1 MTAMFQFDYVPNGM
15 FNLFLLK
22 LREHSHVNINS
33 LRDDVYYD
41 FYRIRPEVEDD
52 YWACRAGRV
61 NFDCYMCPYCRDEL
75 CAGALAPLVESS
87 CKEAKAAKAARY
99 DTKDVITFMH
109 AAFLSALC
117 DLAFSGRDYD
127 MQRAMTEAYTID
139 DEIPPDEAYADD
151 DEVMPDDALYQPKE
165 EKQPSDK

>member
-1 MTAMFQFDYVPNGM
+1 MTAMFQLDYVPNGM
-15 FNLFLLK
+15 FNLFLGQ
-22 LREHSHVNINS
+22 LREHSHVLINP

-41 FYRIRPEVEDD
+41 FYRIRPEIEED

-61 NFDCYMCPYCRDEL
+61 NFDCYMCPYCR
-75 CAGALAPLVESS
+75 GAWCQEN

-117 DLAFSGRDYD
+117 DLAFSGREYD

-139 DEIPPDEAYADD
+139 DEIPPDDAYADD
-151 DEVMPDDALYQPKE
+151 DEVMPDDALSLPY
-165 EKQPSDK
+165 